1 MLKKMIPYTEGYRKW
16 IFLGVLCSVGEA
28 VFELLLPLI
37 MADIVDVGI
46 ATGNR
51 AYILA
56 KGAEM
61 ILMSLVALAM
71 GVSAAA
77 VKAALTPGRLGAA
90 SLFAPRGSTAISR
103 SPNSVEI
110 ASTYLSSFNVA

>member
-1 MLKKMIPYTEGYRKW
+1 MLKKMTPYTKGYRKW
-16 IFLGVLCSVGEA
+16 IWLGVLCSVGEA

-77 VKAALTPGRLGAA
+77 LASKAGMGFGANLRKA
-90 SLFAPRGSTAISR
+90 ESKRPTKSGIAPC
-103 SPNSVEI
+103 
-110 ASTYLSSFNVA
+110 